1 MISVLL
7 DLFLHMD
14 KHLGALVSQH
24 TALAYALLF
33 AVIFIETGLVVVPL
47 LPGDSL
53 IFVTA
58 ALIAA
63 GGSLSAPAVL
73 TLFFAAAVLGD
84 TLNYQIGHLLRSRVE
99 RRAHILFVKWEYV
112 ERTQRFFERH
122 GGKTITIA
130 RFVPIIRTFAP
141 FVAGVGAM
149 PYRWFLG
156 YNLLGG
162 VSWVS
167 VMFAIGY
174 FFGNTPYVK
183 AHFSLVVVGIVIISV
198 LPAVIAFIKSRSG
211 SSENTSI

>member
-1 MISVLL
+1 MFSVTL
-7 DLFLHMD
+7 DLILHMD
-14 KHLGALVSQH
+14 KHLGALVNQH
-24 TALAYALLF
+24 AALAYLFLF
-33 AVIFIETGLVVVPL
+33 AIIFIETGLVVVPF

-63 GGSLSAPAVL
+63 GGPLSAPAVL
-73 TLFFAAAVLGD
+73 ALFFTAAILGD
-84 TLNYQIGHLLRSRVE
+84 TLNYQIGHLLRGRVE
-99 RRAHILFVKWEYV
+99 RREHILFVKWEYI
-112 ERTQRFFERH
+112 ERTQRFFKKH
-122 GGKTITIA
+122 GGKAVTIA
-130 RFVPIIRTFAP
+130 RFVPIVRTFAP

-156 YNLLGG
+156 YNILGG

-174 FFGNTPYVK
+174 FFGNIPYIK
-183 AHFSLVVVGIVIISV
+183 EHFSFVVVGIVIISI
-198 LPAVIAFIKSRSG
+198 LPAVIAFIKGRFG